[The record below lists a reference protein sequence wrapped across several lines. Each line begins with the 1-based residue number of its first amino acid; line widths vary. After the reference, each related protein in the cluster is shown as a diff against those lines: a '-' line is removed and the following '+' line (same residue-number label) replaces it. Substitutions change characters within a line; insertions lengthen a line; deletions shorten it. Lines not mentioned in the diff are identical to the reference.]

1 MNSVDFYTEVV
12 GDVTPVSTNRSG
24 RVSDSASP
32 RKRGRVSDSEEVI
45 VPFSYTDAVV
55 LSRKHNVDMQLADGT
70 MWSNYSWIND
80 GHEVRLDMSVGGMD
94 TEAREDVFRGSRS
107 KYFKMDE
114 ALAETAAEYLLVQ
127 VIDDESD
134 FYKEWMWKN
143 PSKDLFE
150 SVAKVVA
157 EVRGSESSAEDAAV
171 ALDQALPTSDSGYV
185 QDSAEVAK
193 IVGEHVGKPV
203 QKARVKD
210 DNAVSTYADLVST
223 LEAEQVSYSL
233 EDYTIESES
242 LKLDAHDIAA
252 NAGAIRL
259 YGIANGADSYRHDYF
274 DDLYKSGS
282 VSEFYEKAPLD
293 VIEVYISGPNRL
305 KLDYVLRNPTKEQI
319 TLVVDAV
326 VYCHEEHL
334 SPDQAVSYFKR
345 NLKAT
350 FKQLTDSAKCTRH
363 DKKVSDASEEVV
375 YDTLAEEFNKNGI
388 EYSMEDYVLWSE
400 QIELD
405 NHNQGDEAQLIVYG
419 LTDGVF
425 EEEKLDAMDARYD
438 EIGVDAFYAETP
450 LWRLGVQLF
459 ATMDIAP
466 QTAPIEYVVDKPTKN
481 QVQEVLDAVIFC
493 HEEHLGYDEAKA
505 HLDEVFGPMKNAAH
519 VDMAADGRVSDDSNL
534 DWSSKED
541 GRFEAHISDGSIITK
556 ISVEKNSDGSWYVSV
571 GSVNGGMSS
580 DIRSAITDKKF
591 SSDADAKKYAER
603 VVSILNDAGSAVLKL
618 EA

>member
-1 MNSVDFYTEVV
+1 MDLNLFFMNSVDFYTEVV
-12 GDVTPVSTNRSG
+12 GDVTSVSTNRSG
-24 RVSDSASP
+24 RVSDSALT

-94 TEAREDVFRGSRS
+94 TEAREEVFRGSRS

-114 ALAETAAEYLLVQ
+114 ALAETAVEYLLVQ
-127 VIDDESD
+127 IIDDESD

-143 PSKDLFE
+143 PSNDLFE

-193 IVGEHVGKPV
+193 IVGERVGKPV

-210 DNAVSTYADLVST
+210 DNAVSTYADLVSVM
-223 LEAEQVSYSL
+223 EAEQVTYSL
-233 EDYTIESES
+233 EDYRIESES

-259 YGIANGADSYRHDYF
+259 YGIANGADSYRFDYF
-274 DDLYKSGS
+274 DDLYKSVS
-282 VSEFYEKAPLD
+282 ASEFYEKAPLD
-293 VIEVYISGPNRL
+293 VIEVYISGPNNL
-305 KLDYVLRNPTKEQI
+305 ILDYVLRNPTKEQI

-334 SPDQAVSYFKR
+334 SPDQALSYFKR

-350 FKQLTDSAKCTRH
+350 FKKLTDSAKCTRR

-388 EYSMEDYVLWSE
+388 DYSMEDYVLWSE
-400 QIELD
+400 QIKLD
-405 NHNQGDEAQLIVYG
+405 NHDQGDEAMLIVYG
-419 LTDGVF
+419 KSKDALGGNEDR
-425 EEEKLDAMDARYD
+425 LDDLYD
-438 EIGVDAFYAETP
+438 NEGVDAFYAKADISTV
-450 LWRLGVQLF
+450 GVQLF
-459 ATMDIAP
+459 KKFGDYGVAP
-466 QTAPIEYVVDKPTKN
+466 KEYTVTNPTKS
-481 QVQEVLDAVIFC
+481 QIDDIFDAVMFC
-493 HEEHLGYDEAKA
+493 HEEHCGYDEADA
-505 HLDEVFGPMKNAAH
+505 HLDEVFGPMNNA
-519 VDMAADGRVSDDSNL
+519 
-534 DWSSKED
+534 
-541 GRFEAHISDGSIITK
+541 SIT
-556 ISVEKNSDGSWYVSV
+556 EG
-571 GSVNGGMSS
+571 
-580 DIRSAITDKKF
+580 
-591 SSDADAKKYAER
+591 E
-603 VVSILNDAGSAVLKL
+603 
-618 EA
+618 